1 MSVWA
6 HVRPEQVTLWM
17 IHVSYLLHAM
27 YLSPKPEYFQGWEQD
42 SFLCY
47 MWQRAA
53 LKTTPDLY
61 CSNIIP
67 ELICETAGTIST
79 VFYFLSYIL
88 LILKKYI
95 YYFFITSGSRILFKP
110 LSNTY
115 VLACT
120 VADIGEWCTK
130 INETT
135 STMTKDMKSCFVLLV
150 VSTTGAFSKKQK
162 CFDERFQ
169 LCSEY

>member
-1 MSVWA
+1 MPFPFSECFVISCFHILTTTLNSDISRVAAYENATMSGVS
-6 HVRPEQVTLWM
+6 VTPDTKLTLT
-17 IHVSYLLHAM
+17 YLV
-27 YLSPKPEYFQGWEQD
+27 
-42 SFLCY
+42 
-47 MWQRAA
+47 QRADVR
-53 LKTTPDLY
+53 LG
-61 CSNIIP
+61 S
-67 ELICETAGTIST
+67 CETWAGNFVDDSR
-79 VFYFLSYIL
+79 IL
-88 LILKKYI
+88 PS
-95 YYFFITSGSRILFKP
+95 SGSRILFKP
-110 LSNTY
+110 LSSTY